1 MSPNDHDNRRE
12 PHIALITAAAARDL
26 DEDLPPLEE
35 AMRALSGVR
44 FSIVNWDDADVDWSH
59 FDLAVLRSTW
69 DYSRRLDEFL
79 GWAERAASLT
89 RLTNPLPVV
98 RWNTDKHYLR
108 ELATAGIAT
117 VPSVFIE
124 PGDDAA
130 AVIDA
135 FLRDHA
141 TAEFVV
147 KPAIGAGSRDA
158 QRYGHEE
165 SEMALAHA
173 RRLLGERRSVLL
185 QPYLDRVDEHGET
198 ALIFFAGRY
207 SHAIRKGPLLRRGEG
222 PTRALFAEEHITAR
236 TPTDE
241 EIRVAES
248 TLETMPFAKPLL
260 YARVDLIHD
269 ADGAPR
275 VLELELTEPS
285 LFFTHAEGSAA
296 RFAEEIRNW
305 AGKKDSVATK

>member
-1 MSPNDHDNRRE
+1 MSPNDHDSRRK
-12 PHIALITAAAARDL
+12 PHIALITAAAAREL

-35 AMRALSGVR
+35 AMRALSGMR
-44 FSIVNWDDADVDWSH
+44 FSTVNWDDAGVDWSQ

-69 DYSRRLDEFL
+69 DYSQRLDEFL
-79 GWAERAASLT
+79 SWAETTASLT
-89 RLTNPLPVV
+89 RLINPLPVV

-108 ELATAGIAT
+108 DLAATGIAT

-130 AVIDA
+130 AVIDT

-141 TAEFVV
+141 ATEFVV

-165 SEMALAHA
+165 REMALAHA

-185 QPYLDRVDEHGET
+185 QPYLDRVDEQGET
-198 ALIFFAGRY
+198 ALIFFSGRY

-236 TPTDE
+236 TPTEE
-241 EIRVAES
+241 EIRLAGS
-248 TLETMPFAKPLL
+248 TLDAIPIAKPLL

-285 LFFTHAEGSAA
+285 LFFAHAAGSAT
-296 RFAEEIRNW
+296 RFAEEIR
-305 AGKKDSVATK
+305 ALASDVSA